1 MEQVKTLPEFEWFK
15 ELPVSITV
23 CDDKGIILAMN
34 DFSKKTFCKD
44 GEDIVGHSLFD
55 CHPPRAAGVV
65 KNTQNIVMMLFILF
79 HFPFFSF
86 VNFLRPTRRTSTP
99 SKSLASRRWFTRPR
113 GSRRVSLAVTSNS
126 R

>member
-1 MEQVKTLPEFEWFK
+1 MEQAKTLPEFEWFK

-55 CHPPRAAGVV
+55 CHPPRAAEVV
-65 KNTQNIVMMLFILF
+65 KTQLISTSFTFIFLF
-79 HFPFFSF
+79 H
-86 VNFLRPTRRTSTP
+86 
-99 SKSLASRRWFTRPR
+99 LAP
-113 GSRRVSLAVTSNS
+113 
-126 R
+126 